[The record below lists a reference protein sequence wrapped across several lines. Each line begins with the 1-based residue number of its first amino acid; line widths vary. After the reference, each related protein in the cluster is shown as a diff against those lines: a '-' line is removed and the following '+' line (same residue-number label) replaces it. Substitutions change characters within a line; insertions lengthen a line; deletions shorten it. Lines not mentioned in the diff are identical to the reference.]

1 MACSPRRPPLASS
14 FRDGG
19 AKYGPIIIELRARRA
34 LLNRAEAHAY
44 SQCRRWRGL
53 VDVGFPATAD
63 YGVYR
68 SMYDWN
74 LLPIGQL
81 LWLKEL
87 TRYVKYPPLQ
97 DPASYNLD
105 QVLQDEG
112 GTREGS
118 ARPAG

>member
-1 MACSPRRPPLASS
+1 
-14 FRDGG
+14 
-19 AKYGPIIIELRARRA
+19 
-34 LLNRAEAHAY
+34 
-44 SQCRRWRGL
+44 
-53 VDVGFPATAD
+53 
-63 YGVYR
+63 
-68 SMYDWN
+68 MYDWN